1 MEKIKPHMQQT
12 KSFEPNTKAFDNL
25 LKHAISPRPICFA
38 STVDK
43 DGNVNLSPFS
53 FFNMMGQNPP
63 ICVFSPLRKMRD
75 GSTKHTLENIW
86 EHAECVINIVNY
98 DIVQQQSLASV
109 EYPKG
114 VNEFVKA
121 GLTPLPSEIVQPPR
135 VAESPFQLEC
145 KIRDVI
151 SITDQPGAANLVIAE
166 VVKMHVQEKY
176 LNEEDNVS
184 PYDLDLVARMGEDFY
199 CRVIPASIFEVEKP
213 TRTIGLGIDLL
224 PKEVKHSHYLTG
236 NHLGQLGNVEALPS
250 QETIDNFKSQ
260 LAGRLDIEK
269 FKPLE
274 VRHQVAAKLLDQG
287 DVQSAWFWLLMEI

>member
-1 MEKIKPHMQQT
+1 MQKT

-38 STVDK
+38 STIDK
-43 DGNVNLSPFS
+43 EGNVNLSPFS
-53 FFNMMGQNPP
+53 FFNLMGQNPP

-86 EHAECVINIVNY
+86 DHPECVINIVNY
-98 DIVQQQSLASV
+98 DLVQQQSLASV

-121 GLTPLPSEIVQPPR
+121 GLTAIPSEIVQPPR
-135 VAESPFQLEC
+135 VSESPFQLEC
-145 KIRDVI
+145 KIREVV

-176 LNEEDNVS
+176 LNEEDHVS
-184 PYDLDLVARMGEDFY
+184 PFDLDLVARMGDDFY
-199 CRVIPASIFEVEKP
+199 CRVIPESIFEVAKP
-213 TRTIGLGIDLL
+213 IRTIGLGIDQL
-224 PKEVKHSHYLTG
+224 PDEVKYSKFLTG
-236 NHLGQLGNVEALPS
+236 NHLGQLGNVEQLPS
-250 QETIDNFKSQ
+250 DEIVENFKAQ
-260 LAGRLDIEK
+260 LANRLDIQK
-269 FKPLE
+269 FKPTE

-287 DVQSAWFWLLMEI
+287 DVNSAWYWLLMKI